1 MKIAEDERTHL
12 QNFVNLYYTLTK
24 RHPQYEVERIA
35 INTFEEGLNEAFD
48 DELKDYETYR
58 NQYLKSKNQAIRDI
72 FLRAFS
78 DEIKHA
84 TRINSIKSSLA
95 KNSTEDAPSLQKKYE
110 TTDLIHLL
118 WILLRLQSVMIHSE
132 LRYGRENIYNLL

>member
-12 QNFVNLYYTLTK
+12 QNFVNLYYTLTN

-35 INTFEEGLNEAFD
+35 FNTFEEGLKEAFD

-58 NQYLKSKNQAIRDI
+58 NQYLKTKNQAIRDI
-72 FLRAFS
+72 FFRAFS

-95 KNSTEDAPSLQKKYE
+95 KNSTK
-110 TTDLIHLL
+110 
-118 WILLRLQSVMIHSE
+118 R
-132 LRYGRENIYNLL
+132 